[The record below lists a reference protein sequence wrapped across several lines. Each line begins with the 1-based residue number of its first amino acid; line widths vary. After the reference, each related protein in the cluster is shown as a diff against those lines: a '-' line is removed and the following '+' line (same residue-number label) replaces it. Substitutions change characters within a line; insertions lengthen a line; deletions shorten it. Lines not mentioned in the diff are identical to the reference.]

1 MTGYFTN
8 NRSTPMDTTPPP
20 YNEPDF
26 GDPIAVPSGPGP
38 KGRTVRTAVQ
48 VLLAVLLAVPAAL
61 GALTA
66 AGVEVPAGSAAV
78 AVGVT
83 GALVVLISAG
93 QNAYDQHR
101 GVG

>member
-1 MTGYFTN
+1 MQ
-8 NRSTPMDTTPPP
+8 TTPPP
-20 YNEPDF
+20 YT
-26 GDPIAVPSGPGP
+26 GPTP
-38 KGRTVRTAVQ
+38 RRRTARTAVQ
-48 VLLAVLLAVPAAL
+48 VLLAVLVAVPAAL

-66 AGVEVPAGSAAV
+66 AGVELGARPTAL

-83 GALVVLISAG
+83 GFAVVLISAG